1 MGWTTEQF
9 EADFYAK
16 VDRGE
21 ITLSPAGHAK
31 RARDAKWRRLA
42 YADAD
47 TLILELGIKGIHGP
61 EWDALRA
68 DIRVAAAIT
77 KDGPERG
84 AAWNRFY
91 TPAWDPDNK
100 DSRPHDFFSLTKR
113 RLFLLYFRSPDA
125 PTEPGVAID

>member
-1 MGWTTEQF
+1 MGWTIKEF

-42 YADAD
+42 HADAD
-47 TLILELGIKGIHGP
+47 TLILELGVKDMHGP
-61 EWDALRA
+61 DWDALRS

-77 KDGPERG
+77 GDGPERSR
-84 AAWNRFY
+84 AWNRFY
-91 TPAWDPDNK
+91 TPARDPADK
-100 DSRPHDFFSLTKR
+100 EAGPHDFFSLTKR
-113 RLFLLYFRSPDA
+113 RPFLLYFRSPDA
-125 PTEPGVAID
+125 PTEPDVAVD

>member
-1 MGWTTEQF
+1 MGWTTEEF

-21 ITLSPAGHAK
+21 ITLSPAGHTK

-42 YADAD
+42 HADAD
-47 TLILELGIKGIHGP
+47 TLIFELGVKDQRGP

-68 DIRVAAAIT
+68 NIRAAAAIT
-77 KDGPERG
+77 GDGPERSR
-84 AAWNRFY
+84 AWNRFY
-91 TPAWDPDNK
+91 TPAWDPADK
-100 DSRPHDFFSLTKR
+100 EAGPHDFLLLTKR

-125 PTEPGVAID
+125 PTEPGAID